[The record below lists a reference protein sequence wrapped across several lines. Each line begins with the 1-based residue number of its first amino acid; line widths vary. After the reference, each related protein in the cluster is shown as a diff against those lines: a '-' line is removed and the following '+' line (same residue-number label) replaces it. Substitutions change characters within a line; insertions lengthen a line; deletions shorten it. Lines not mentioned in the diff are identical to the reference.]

1 MGFGASEG
9 IGFSLP
15 GKVALVTGGSRGIGA
30 ATVRLLRQA
39 GARVVFSYLSAVGRA
54 QQLVEECGG
63 EAVCRA
69 VQQELASAEDGEALV
84 MKAASIFGAP
94 DIVVV
99 NHGVWPPHNQP
110 IETMSRA
117 QWRSTLGVN
126 LESVFGAV
134 SAAAAQMKAKPPGL
148 STPGMS
154 LGELGPA
161 RAEAAGQ
168 DATAMTGDALY
179 GSGSASGET
188 PSGGDANAREL
199 LEEMVYSDRITWP
212 APSAAAARDTASG
225 PPVAFGQVGSRMR
238 GHIVLVAST
247 AAQRG
252 EAFHADYAA
261 SKGALL
267 SLTKS
272 LSSELAPQGILCNCV
287 APGWVRT
294 EMSAGTLG
302 DPDASKKALGLI
314 PLGRAAEP
322 EEIAG
327 PIVFL
332 CTPWAGF
339 ISGEIWNVNGG
350 AVLVG

>member
-1 MGFGASEG
+1 LSCYNCQMS
-9 IGFSLP
+9 FSQEIKGVALSLE

-39 GARVVFSYLSAVGRA
+39 GARVVFSYRSAEKQA
-54 QQLVEECGG
+54 AELVAECGG
-63 EAVCRA
+63 ETVCRA
-69 VQQELASAEDGEALV
+69 VRQELATVEDGQALIA
-84 MKAASIFGAP
+84 AASELFGRL
-94 DIVVV
+94 DCLIV
-99 NHGVWPPHNQP
+99 NHGIWPPHDQP
-110 IETMSRA
+110 IATMSLA
-117 QWRSTLGVN
+117 QWRGTLGIN
-126 LESVFGAV
+126 LDSVFGLVQAGV
-134 SAAAAQMKAKPPGL
+134 AQMLKQ
-148 STPGMS
+148 
-154 LGELGPA
+154 
-161 RAEAAGQ
+161 EADPTHRDG
-168 DATAMTGDALY
+168 TAMNG
-179 GSGSASGET
+179 
-188 PSGGDANAREL
+188 
-199 LEEMVYSDRITWP
+199 
-212 APSAAAARDTASG
+212 APRS
-225 PPVAFGQVGSRMR
+225 VK

-294 EMSAGTLG
+294 EMSAGTLS
-302 DPDASKKALGLI
+302 DPIASQKALGFI

-327 PIVFL
+327 PILFL

-339 ISGEIWNVNGG
+339 VSGEVFNVNGG